1 MYKNTFLHYCFI
13 LLLSIYLGVTF
24 CRGILGRFQKN
35 RLIVFSDSGSDSSSI
50 GINRKCIYEANSG
63 HLWANT

>member
-1 MYKNTFLHYCFI
+1 VYKNTFLHYCFI

-35 RLIVFSDSGSDSSSI
+35 RLIVFSDSGSDSFSI
-50 GINRKCIYEANSG
+50 GSKSEMYI
-63 HLWANT
+63 